1 MLKETFI
8 DYQSCE
14 KYVKENIYMKPG
26 DQKFEGIFYKIDD
39 KEYDTDN
46 MTEAQIEL
54 LNVLQQNTVIANQ
67 LDHQI
72 QCVRAI
78 GKVKLE
84 ELAKS
89 LDVKKEKKT

>member
-1 MLKETFI
+1 ME
-8 DYQSCE
+8 
-14 KYVKENIYMKPG
+14 VKIN
-26 DQKFEGIFYKIDD
+26 DRQ
-39 KEYDTDN
+39 YDTDD
-46 MTEAQIEL
+46 MTEEQLDL

-84 ELAKS
+84 ELVKL
-89 LDVKKEKKT
+89 LDAPKKKA

>member
-1 MLKETFI
+1 MSKVTI
-8 DYQSCE
+8 
-14 KYVKENIYMKPG
+14 N
-26 DQKFEGIFYKIDD
+26 D
-39 KEYDTDN
+39 KEYDTDS
-46 MTEAQIEL
+46 MTEEQLEL

-72 QCVRAI
+72 QCVRAV

-84 ELAKS
+84 ELVKL

>member
-1 MLKETFI
+1 MTKVT
-8 DYQSCE
+8 
-14 KYVKENIYMKPG
+14 
-26 DQKFEGIFYKIDD
+26 IDD

-84 ELAKS
+84 ELDKL
-89 LDVKKEKKT
+89 LDAPKKKA

>member
-1 MLKETFI
+1 MTKVT
-8 DYQSCE
+8 
-14 KYVKENIYMKPG
+14 
-26 DQKFEGIFYKIDD
+26 IDD

-72 QCVRAI
+72 QCVRAV

-84 ELAKS
+84 ELVKL
-89 LDVKKEKKT
+89 LDVKEEKKT

>member
-1 MLKETFI
+1 MTE
-8 DYQSCE
+8 
-14 KYVKENIYMKPG
+14 VKIN
-26 DQKFEGIFYKIDD
+26 DRQ
-39 KEYDTDN
+39 YDTDS
-46 MTEAQIEL
+46 MTEEQLDL

-84 ELAKS
+84 ELVKS
-89 LDVKKEKKT
+89 LDAPKKKT

>member
-1 MLKETFI
+1 MTE
-8 DYQSCE
+8 
-14 KYVKENIYMKPG
+14 VKIN
-26 DQKFEGIFYKIDD
+26 DRQ
-39 KEYDTDN
+39 YDTDS
-46 MTEAQIEL
+46 MTEEQLDL

-84 ELAKS
+84 ELVKS
-89 LDVKKEKKT
+89 LDAPKKKA

>member
-1 MLKETFI
+1 MSE
-8 DYQSCE
+8 
-14 KYVKENIYMKPG
+14 VKIN
-26 DQKFEGIFYKIDD
+26 DRQ
-39 KEYDTDN
+39 YDTDD
-46 MTEAQIEL
+46 MTEEQLDL

-84 ELAKS
+84 ELVKL
-89 LDVKKEKKT
+89 LDAPKKKA